1 MNILYITKL
10 RDSEACGVT
19 NAVLQL
25 LDAIRDCA
33 TVSWLDISGNTFTIE
48 KNIRRININDIND
61 IELDV
66 AVFEDPFNSLT
77 FCKIASI
84 LSKRNIPYIICPHGS
99 FHRVALKHHA
109 VKKYVAINTVF
120 RVFLKN
126 CLACQFLTSNES
138 LQSLKFNK
146 SIIIPNGINNTTYR
160 IRNKCTNVV
169 FVGRKDVKT
178 KGIDL
183 LIQACALSKDLLRKE
198 NITLTIYGSH
208 ETIKDDEYIR
218 NAISSNDLQDIVI
231 EKGPVFGLEKEKVLL
246 KRSWS
251 FWENYDSKDKK
262 EKKDYSKLLK
272 EIYTFNDIISFWQF
286 WNKYPGSNTKNI
298 FFNGENIKYFFKE
311 KLRIIAMNL
320 FESGIRPEWEDSK
333 NKKGKVLTQ
342 EYLIET
348 GLEQFLT
355 EITEIWIKLICY
367 LIGEII
373 PHCNNINGI
382 RFVDKAKF
390 GYYKSTIFRIEI
402 WVNSQMNVQDVEEL
416 KKYLF
421 DNFKFPGITVK
432 ELE

>member
-1 MNILYITKL
+1 MKETIEES
-10 RDSEACGVT
+10 D
-19 NAVLQL
+19 
-25 LDAIRDCA
+25 
-33 TVSWLDISGNTFTIE
+33 TIE
-48 KNIRRININDIND
+48 K
-61 IELDV
+61 E
-66 AVFEDPFNSLT
+66 E
-77 FCKIASI
+77 
-84 LSKRNIPYIICPHGS
+84 
-99 FHRVALKHHA
+99 
-109 VKKYVAINTVF
+109 
-120 RVFLKN
+120 
-126 CLACQFLTSNES
+126 
-138 LQSLKFNK
+138 
-146 SIIIPNGINNTTYR
+146 
-160 IRNKCTNVV
+160 
-169 FVGRKDVKT
+169 
-178 KGIDL
+178 
-183 LIQACALSKDLLRKE
+183 
-198 NITLTIYGSH
+198 
-208 ETIKDDEYIR
+208 
-218 NAISSNDLQDIVI
+218 
-231 EKGPVFGLEKEKVLL
+231 VLL

-251 FWENYDSKDKK
+251 FWENYDLKDIK

-286 WNKYPGSNTKNI
+286 WNKYPCSNTKNI
-298 FFNGENIKYFFKE
+298 FFNGENIKFFFKE

-390 GYYKSTIFRIEI
+390 GYYKNIIFRIEI
-402 WVNSQMNVQDVEEL
+402 WVNSQMNVEDVEEL
-416 KKYLF
+416 KKFLF

>member
-1 MNILYITKL
+1 MKEEIIEES
-10 RDSEACGVT
+10 D
-19 NAVLQL
+19 
-25 LDAIRDCA
+25 
-33 TVSWLDISGNTFTIE
+33 TI
-48 KNIRRININDIND
+48 
-61 IELDV
+61 
-66 AVFEDPFNSLT
+66 
-77 FCKIASI
+77 
-84 LSKRNIPYIICPHGS
+84 
-99 FHRVALKHHA
+99 
-109 VKKYVAINTVF
+109 
-120 RVFLKN
+120 
-126 CLACQFLTSNES
+126 
-138 LQSLKFNK
+138 
-146 SIIIPNGINNTTYR
+146 
-160 IRNKCTNVV
+160 
-169 FVGRKDVKT
+169 
-178 KGIDL
+178 
-183 LIQACALSKDLLRKE
+183 
-198 NITLTIYGSH
+198 
-208 ETIKDDEYIR
+208 
-218 NAISSNDLQDIVI
+218 
-231 EKGPVFGLEKEKVLL
+231 EKEKVLL

-298 FFNGENIKYFFKE
+298 FFNGENIKFFFKE

-333 NKKGKVLTQ
+333 NRKGKVLTQ

>member
-1 MNILYITKL
+1 MK
-10 RDSEACGVT
+10 E
-19 NAVLQL
+19 
-25 LDAIRDCA
+25 
-33 TVSWLDISGNTFTIE
+33 TIE
-48 KNIRRININDIND
+48 
-61 IELDV
+61 
-66 AVFEDPFNSLT
+66 
-77 FCKIASI
+77 
-84 LSKRNIPYIICPHGS
+84 
-99 FHRVALKHHA
+99 
-109 VKKYVAINTVF
+109 
-120 RVFLKN
+120 
-126 CLACQFLTSNES
+126 ES
-138 LQSLKFNK
+138 
-146 SIIIPNGINNTTYR
+146 
-160 IRNKCTNVV
+160 
-169 FVGRKDVKT
+169 D
-178 KGIDL
+178 
-183 LIQACALSKDLLRKE
+183 
-198 NITLTIYGSH
+198 TI
-208 ETIKDDEYIR
+208 
-218 NAISSNDLQDIVI
+218 
-231 EKGPVFGLEKEKVLL
+231 EKEKVLL
-246 KRSWS
+246 KRTWS
-251 FWENYDSKDKK
+251 FWENYDLKDKK

-298 FFNGENIKYFFKE
+298 FFNEENIKLFFKE

-390 GYYKSTIFRIEI
+390 GYYKNIIFRIEI

-416 KKYLF
+416 KKFLF

>member
-1 MNILYITKL
+1 MKETIEES
-10 RDSEACGVT
+10 D
-19 NAVLQL
+19 
-25 LDAIRDCA
+25 
-33 TVSWLDISGNTFTIE
+33 TIE
-48 KNIRRININDIND
+48 K
-61 IELDV
+61 E
-66 AVFEDPFNSLT
+66 E
-77 FCKIASI
+77 
-84 LSKRNIPYIICPHGS
+84 
-99 FHRVALKHHA
+99 
-109 VKKYVAINTVF
+109 
-120 RVFLKN
+120 
-126 CLACQFLTSNES
+126 
-138 LQSLKFNK
+138 
-146 SIIIPNGINNTTYR
+146 
-160 IRNKCTNVV
+160 
-169 FVGRKDVKT
+169 
-178 KGIDL
+178 
-183 LIQACALSKDLLRKE
+183 
-198 NITLTIYGSH
+198 
-208 ETIKDDEYIR
+208 
-218 NAISSNDLQDIVI
+218 
-231 EKGPVFGLEKEKVLL
+231 VLL

-251 FWENYDSKDKK
+251 FWENYDLKDKK

-298 FFNGENIKYFFKE
+298 FFNEENIKLFFKE

-390 GYYKSTIFRIEI
+390 GYYKNIIFRIEI
-402 WVNSQMNVQDVEEL
+402 WVNSQMNVEDVEEL
-416 KKYLF
+416 KKFLF

>member
-1 MNILYITKL
+1 MK
-10 RDSEACGVT
+10 E
-19 NAVLQL
+19 
-25 LDAIRDCA
+25 
-33 TVSWLDISGNTFTIE
+33 TIE
-48 KNIRRININDIND
+48 
-61 IELDV
+61 
-66 AVFEDPFNSLT
+66 
-77 FCKIASI
+77 
-84 LSKRNIPYIICPHGS
+84 
-99 FHRVALKHHA
+99 
-109 VKKYVAINTVF
+109 
-120 RVFLKN
+120 
-126 CLACQFLTSNES
+126 ES
-138 LQSLKFNK
+138 
-146 SIIIPNGINNTTYR
+146 
-160 IRNKCTNVV
+160 
-169 FVGRKDVKT
+169 D
-178 KGIDL
+178 
-183 LIQACALSKDLLRKE
+183 
-198 NITLTIYGSH
+198 TI
-208 ETIKDDEYIR
+208 
-218 NAISSNDLQDIVI
+218 
-231 EKGPVFGLEKEKVLL
+231 EKEKVLL

-251 FWENYDSKDKK
+251 FWENYDLKDKK

-298 FFNGENIKYFFKE
+298 FFNEENIKLFFKE

-390 GYYKSTIFRIEI
+390 GYYKNIIFRIEI

-416 KKYLF
+416 KKFLF

>member
-1 MNILYITKL
+1 MKEEIIEES
-10 RDSEACGVT
+10 D
-19 NAVLQL
+19 
-25 LDAIRDCA
+25 
-33 TVSWLDISGNTFTIE
+33 TI
-48 KNIRRININDIND
+48 
-61 IELDV
+61 
-66 AVFEDPFNSLT
+66 
-77 FCKIASI
+77 
-84 LSKRNIPYIICPHGS
+84 
-99 FHRVALKHHA
+99 
-109 VKKYVAINTVF
+109 
-120 RVFLKN
+120 
-126 CLACQFLTSNES
+126 
-138 LQSLKFNK
+138 
-146 SIIIPNGINNTTYR
+146 
-160 IRNKCTNVV
+160 
-169 FVGRKDVKT
+169 
-178 KGIDL
+178 
-183 LIQACALSKDLLRKE
+183 
-198 NITLTIYGSH
+198 
-208 ETIKDDEYIR
+208 
-218 NAISSNDLQDIVI
+218 
-231 EKGPVFGLEKEKVLL
+231 EKEKVLL

-251 FWENYDSKDKK
+251 FWENYDLKDKK

-298 FFNGENIKYFFKE
+298 FFNGENIKFFFKE

>member
-1 MNILYITKL
+1 MK
-10 RDSEACGVT
+10 E
-19 NAVLQL
+19 
-25 LDAIRDCA
+25 
-33 TVSWLDISGNTFTIE
+33 TIE
-48 KNIRRININDIND
+48 
-61 IELDV
+61 E
-66 AVFEDPFNSLT
+66 S
-77 FCKIASI
+77 
-84 LSKRNIPYIICPHGS
+84 
-99 FHRVALKHHA
+99 
-109 VKKYVAINTVF
+109 NT
-120 RVFLKN
+120 
-126 CLACQFLTSNES
+126 
-138 LQSLKFNK
+138 
-146 SIIIPNGINNTTYR
+146 I
-160 IRNKCTNVV
+160 
-169 FVGRKDVKT
+169 
-178 KGIDL
+178 
-183 LIQACALSKDLLRKE
+183 
-198 NITLTIYGSH
+198 
-208 ETIKDDEYIR
+208 
-218 NAISSNDLQDIVI
+218 
-231 EKGPVFGLEKEKVLL
+231 EKEKVLL

-251 FWENYDSKDKK
+251 FWENYDLKDKK

-298 FFNGENIKYFFKE
+298 FFNGENIKFFFKE

-390 GYYKSTIFRIEI
+390 GYYKNIIFRIEI
-402 WVNSQMNVQDVEEL
+402 WVNSQMNAQDVEEL
-416 KKYLF
+416 KKFLF
-421 DNFKFPGITVK
+421 DNFNFPGITVK

>member
-1 MNILYITKL
+1 MKETIEES
-10 RDSEACGVT
+10 D
-19 NAVLQL
+19 
-25 LDAIRDCA
+25 
-33 TVSWLDISGNTFTIE
+33 TIE
-48 KNIRRININDIND
+48 K
-61 IELDV
+61 E
-66 AVFEDPFNSLT
+66 E
-77 FCKIASI
+77 
-84 LSKRNIPYIICPHGS
+84 
-99 FHRVALKHHA
+99 
-109 VKKYVAINTVF
+109 
-120 RVFLKN
+120 
-126 CLACQFLTSNES
+126 
-138 LQSLKFNK
+138 
-146 SIIIPNGINNTTYR
+146 
-160 IRNKCTNVV
+160 
-169 FVGRKDVKT
+169 
-178 KGIDL
+178 
-183 LIQACALSKDLLRKE
+183 
-198 NITLTIYGSH
+198 
-208 ETIKDDEYIR
+208 
-218 NAISSNDLQDIVI
+218 
-231 EKGPVFGLEKEKVLL
+231 VLL

-251 FWENYDSKDKK
+251 FWENYDLKDKK

-298 FFNGENIKYFFKE
+298 FFNEENIKLFFKE

-390 GYYKSTIFRIEI
+390 GYYKNIIFRIEI

-416 KKYLF
+416 KKFLF